1 MPRTFLTAEWRH
13 LLMLNYEVPRDLLTP
28 YLPAGIDL
36 DLYEGRALVSLVGFR
51 FLKTRV
57 LGRLPIPFHRNF
69 DELNLRF
76 YVVRHMPDGEVRRG
90 VCFIREFVPRAAI
103 AFVARALYEEPYS
116 AVPMRHELALDAMP
130 PRVAYGVRVNR
141 AWHTMYGQPAGAPA
155 LATDDPAIAF
165 ITEHYWGYTKRSS
178 GRTSEYQ
185 VVHPV
190 WQARRV
196 EDEGFDGDAGAL
208 YGPQWAAVLSAR
220 PTSAFLAD
228 GSAVAVLAG
237 ERLQDR

>member
-13 LLMLNYEVPRDLLTP
+13 LLMLNYEVPRDLLTL
-28 YLPAGIDL
+28 YLPGGVKL

-51 FLKTRV
+51 FLNTRV
-57 LGRLPIPFHRNF
+57 LGRWPVPFHLNF

-103 AFVARALYEEPYS
+103 AFVARTLYEEPYS

-130 PRVAYGVRVNR
+130 PRVAYGVKVGGH
-141 AWHTMYGQPAGAPA
+141 WHTMYGQPVGEPT
-155 LATDDPAIAF
+155 LATDDAAIAF

-185 VVHPV
+185 VVHPA

-196 EDEGFDGDAGAL
+196 AEGGFDGDAGAL
-208 YGPQWAAVLSAR
+208 YGPQWAGLLSTR
-220 PTSAFLAD
+220 PHSAFLAD
-228 GSAVAVLAG
+228 GSDVAVLSAN
-237 ERLQDR
+237 R